1 MVARELLL
9 QGAKVDV
16 ATGWRGCC
24 RYRVARVLLL
34 QGAARVL
41 LLEGGEGIVATR
53 WRGCCC

>member
-34 QGAARVL
+34 
-41 LLEGGEGIVATR
+41 EGGEVAAAPSSVA
-53 WRGCCC
+53 G